1 MTQKAFAE
9 KLQLF
14 GIDTDRL
21 TIQRIESGKRFVAD
35 YEAKY
40 LSQAL
45 GVSLDEL
52 FDE

>member
-1 MTQKAFAE
+1 MLTE
-9 KLQLF
+9 KLQLL
-14 GIDTDRL
+14 GLDADRL
-21 TIQRIESGKRFVAD
+21 TIQRIESEKRFVAD
-35 YEAKY
+35 YEAQY